1 MHEQYGIKYSRSG
14 MTDWLIQH
22 GFAYKRPKKI
32 PGKLDPEK
40 QRIFIE
46 QYYETSVTFFQ
57 AIRGFFLEEIPK
69 ITDILK
75 CRINDKFQVVDLN
88 PIKLAV

>member
-1 MHEQYGIKYSRSG
+1 

-46 QYYETSVTFFQ
+46 QYRALKET
-57 AIRGFFLEEIPK
+57 LNPDEEIYFIDAVHPNISPK
-69 ITDILK
+69 PYVDGSKKAFKRLCRHPGNNCDCILLEL
-75 CRINDKFQVVDLN
+75 F
-88 PIKLAV
+88 A

>member
-1 MHEQYGIKYSRSG
+1 M
-14 MTDWLIQH
+14 
-22 GFAYKRPKKI
+22 
-32 PGKLDPEK
+32 
-40 QRIFIE
+40 
-46 QYYETSVTFFQ
+46 TFFQ

>member
-1 MHEQYGIKYSRSG
+1 

-46 QYYETSVTFFQ
+46 QYRALKET
-57 AIRGFFLEEIPK
+57 LNPDEEIYFIDAVHVDGSKKAFKRLCRHPGNNC
-69 ITDILK
+69 DCILLQL
-75 CRINDKFQVVDLN
+75 F
-88 PIKLAV
+88 A

>member
-1 MHEQYGIKYSRSG
+1 MLKITIEILSSPAYSFFNSSV
-14 MTDWLIQH
+14 H
-22 GFAYKRPKKI
+22 F
-32 PGKLDPEK
+32 KLEK
-40 QRIFIE
+40 
-46 QYYETSVTFFQ
+46 T
-57 AIRGFFLEEIPK
+57 EEIPK